1 MEDKFIMLYVSNK
14 DSESLLKDALD
25 NQGIE
30 RGLIVRD
37 SIPKELLKHF
47 EKVSKHGYFPV
58 GMVEDKNEPL
68 NIEFLFHRHP
78 KQTEKMKLVEYKSKN
93 PYKL

>member
-1 MEDKFIMLYVSNK
+1 MENKFIMLYVSNK
-14 DSESLLKDALD
+14 DSESLLKDAID

-37 SIPKELLKHF
+37 SMPKELLKHF
-47 EKVSKHGYFPV
+47 ENVYNRGYFPV
-58 GMVEDKNEPL
+58 GMIVDKSEP
-68 NIEFLFHRHP
+68 NNVEFLFHRHP